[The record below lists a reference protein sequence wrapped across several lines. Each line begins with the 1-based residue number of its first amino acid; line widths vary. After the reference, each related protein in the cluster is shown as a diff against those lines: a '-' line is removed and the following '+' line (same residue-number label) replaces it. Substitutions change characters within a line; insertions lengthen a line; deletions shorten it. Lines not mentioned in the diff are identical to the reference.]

1 MNVSAIIPQL
11 CLKCYFVILFSDIFL
26 RKLNII
32 PRGNY
37 HAESG
42 ECRDWKK
49 KKKVF
54 RKVVKVYL
62 G

>member
-11 CLKCYFVILFSDIFL
+11 CLKRYLVILFSDIFL

-49 KKKVF
+49 KKVF